1 MSFQLDDSIQE
12 DFIAEAGELVDGL
25 GEELVQLEQQ
35 PDDPALLNSIFRAFH
50 TVKGGAGFLNLTT
63 LVETCHSAEN
73 VFDALRR
80 GDLELNADIM
90 DAVLQALDVVTDNM
104 DSLRGGEELT
114 PPPPELIQALKGFVS
129 GEKADAP
136 APVDAK
142 PAAEPTPPPE
152 PVAEARPEPAP
163 LDPAEQAF
171 EAMLAEAHGEAE
183 AAEDSDLIT
192 EDEFD
197 ALLDEL
203 EGKTPNTAAQ
213 ASAGSEPESDEITE
227 DEFEALLDE
236 LEGKTP
242 NTAPA
247 STGKPA
253 SVGTKDD
260 DEITEDEFESL
271 LDDLHGP
278 GKAPTP
284 QSAAAPADGAPPPK
298 PAPEAPKPASE
309 PAPAAEPAAP
319 PPAEKKADAAV
330 ARAVKKAA
338 APQET
343 SVRVDVSRLDTVMN
357 LVGELVLVR
366 NRLVTLGAS
375 LQSEELHKAVANL
388 DLVTGDLQTGVM
400 QTRMQPIRKVFSR
413 FPRLTRDLSRTLNK
427 EINLELRGEETDL
440 DKNLVEALADPL
452 IHLVRNSLDHGIEMP
467 DQREAAGKPR
477 AGTVELA
484 AEQQG
489 DHIVIT
495 IRDDGAGIDADR
507 LRDKAVQKGQVTAE
521 AAAKMTRKECF
532 ALMFAPG
539 LSTCEKVSE
548 VSGRGVGMDVVKT
561 RMAQLNGVIDIDSEP
576 GVGTTIQV
584 RVPLTLAIL
593 PTLMVRLRQRVF
605 AFPLTHVVEV
615 FFLDRSKVRKVE
627 GREVIMVRGK
637 PLPLIFLHRY
647 LLRDVTEPE
656 GVGYVVVIQMG
667 NDKMGF
673 VTDDVLG
680 QEEVVIKPLGAMLH
694 GVRGF
699 AGATITGDGKIAL
712 IIDVN
717 GLLRTVS
724 G

>member
-1 MSFQLDDSIQE
+1 MGFELDDSIVE

-25 GEELVQLEQQ
+25 GEQLVELEQQ

-50 TVKGGAGFLNLTT
+50 TVKGGAGFLNLAS

-104 DSLRGGEELT
+104 ESLRSGDELA
-114 PPPPELIQALKGFVS
+114 PPSPELIQSLRGFVS
-129 GEKADAP
+129 AP
-136 APVDAK
+136 APK
-142 PAAEPTPPPE
+142 PAAEPAAPAPPTE
-152 PVAEARPEPAP
+152 PAAPEPA

-171 EAMLAEAHGEAE
+171 EAMLAETHGGG
-183 AAEDSDLIT
+183 AADAGADTGGESDLIT
-192 EDEFD
+192 D
-197 ALLDEL
+197 
-203 EGKTPNTAAQ
+203 
-213 ASAGSEPESDEITE
+213 
-227 DEFEALLDE
+227 DEFEALLDQ

-242 NTAPA
+242 PAEPAAAPQPPPA
-247 STGKPA
+247 SEP
-253 SVGTKDD
+253 DD
-260 DEITEDEFESL
+260 GLITDDEFEAL
-271 LDDLHGP
+271 LDDLHGQ
-278 GKAPTP
+278 GKGPAPAP
-284 QSAAAPADGAPPPK
+284 EPPPVAAEKPADPPKPDAPEAAPAPPQAPAK
-298 PAPEAPKPASE
+298 PEA
-309 PAPAAEPAAP
+309 
-319 PPAEKKADAAV
+319 KADAAV
-330 ARAVKKAA
+330 AKAVKKAA

-366 NRLVTLGAS
+366 NRLVNLGAS
-375 LQSEELHKAVANL
+375 LHSEELQKTVANL
-388 DLVTGDLQTGVM
+388 DLVTGDLQMGVM

-413 FPRLTRDLSRTLNK
+413 FPRLTRDLARSLNK
-427 EINLELRGEETDL
+427 EINLEMRGEDTDL

-467 DQREAAGKPR
+467 DAREAAGKPR

-489 DHIVIT
+489 DHIVIM
-495 IRDDGAGIDADR
+495 IRDDGAGIDANK
-507 LRDKAVQKGQVTAE
+507 LRDKAVQKGQITAE
-521 AAAKMTRKECF
+521 AAAKMTRQECF

-561 RMAQLNGVIDIDSEP
+561 RMSELNGVIDVDSEP

-593 PTLMVRLRQRVF
+593 PTLMVRLRKRIF

-637 PLPLIFLHRY
+637 PLPLIFLHRH
-647 LLRDVTEPE
+647 LLQGVSEPE
-656 GVGYVVVIQMG
+656 GVGYVVVLQIG

-680 QEEVVIKPLGAMLH
+680 QEEVVIKPLGALLH
-694 GVRGF
+694 GIRGF

-712 IIDVN
+712 IIDIN
-717 GLLRTVS
+717 GLLRTV
-724 G
+724 GG

>member
-1 MSFQLDDSIQE
+1 MSFQLDDSILE

-25 GEELVQLEQQ
+25 GEELVQLEQN
-35 PDDPALLNSIFRAFH
+35 PDDPAMLNSIFRAFH
-50 TVKGGAGFLNLTT
+50 TVKGGAGFLNLGT

-90 DAVLQALDVVTDNM
+90 DAVLQALDVVTENM
-104 DSLRGGEELT
+104 DSLRAGEELAA
-114 PPPPELIQALKGFVS
+114 PAPELIQRLRGFVS
-129 GEKADAP
+129 A
-136 APVDAK
+136 
-142 PAAEPTPPPE
+142 
-152 PVAEARPEPAP
+152 PVAEPPRAENPAAAAKPTPP

-171 EAMLAEAHGEAE
+171 EAMLAEAQGES
-183 AAEDSDLIT
+183 AADSSDNSDSDLIT
-192 EDEFD
+192 D
-197 ALLDEL
+197 
-203 EGKTPNTAAQ
+203 
-213 ASAGSEPESDEITE
+213 
-227 DEFEALLDE
+227 DEFEALLDQ
-236 LEGKTP
+236 LEGKTAATETP
-242 NTAPA
+242 PPPAPA
-247 STGKPA
+247 AES
-253 SVGTKDD
+253 
-260 DEITEDEFESL
+260 DEITDDEFEAL
-271 LDDLHGP
+271 LDDLHGR
-278 GKAPTP
+278 GQAPTL
-284 QSAAAPADGAPPPK
+284 QSADAAQ
-298 PAPEAPKPASE
+298 
-309 PAPAAEPAAP
+309 PAAADPPAASAQTAT
-319 PPAEKKADAAV
+319 PPARAAAEGPGSGAKADAAV

-338 APQET
+338 APQES
-343 SVRVDVSRLDTVMN
+343 SVRVDVSRLDAVMN

-366 NRLVTLGAS
+366 NRLVNLGAALRNED
-375 LQSEELHKAVANL
+375 LQKAVANL
-388 DLVTGDLQTGVM
+388 DLVTGDLQMGVM

-413 FPRLTRDLSRTLNK
+413 FPRLTRDLARTLNK
-427 EINLELRGEETDL
+427 EINLQMRGEETDL

-467 DQREAAGKPR
+467 EAREAAGKPR

-507 LRDKAVQKGQVTAE
+507 LRDKAVEKGQVSAE
-521 AAAKMTRKECF
+521 AASKMTRQECF

-561 RMAQLNGVIDIDSEP
+561 RMAELNGVIEVDSEP

-593 PTLMVRLRQRVF
+593 PTLMVRLRKRVF

-615 FFLDRSKVRKVE
+615 FFLDRSKVRMVE

-637 PLPLIFLHRY
+637 PLQLIFLHRH
-647 LLRDVTEPE
+647 LLRGVSEPE
-656 GVGYVVVIQMG
+656 GLGYVVVLQIG
-667 NDKMGF
+667 NNKMGF

-680 QEEVVIKPLGAMLH
+680 QEEVVIKPLGALLH
-694 GVRGF
+694 GIQGF

-717 GLLRTVS
+717 GLLRSV
-724 G
+724 GG

>member
-1 MSFQLDDSIQE
+1 MSFQLDDSILE

-25 GEELVQLEQQ
+25 GEELVQLEQN
-35 PDDPALLNSIFRAFH
+35 PDDPAMLNSIFRAFH
-50 TVKGGAGFLNLTT
+50 TVKGGAGFLNLGT

-80 GDLELNADIM
+80 GDLALNADIM

-104 DSLRGGEELT
+104 DSLRASDDLA
-114 PPPPELIQALKGFVS
+114 PPAPELIERLRGFVS
-129 GEKADAP
+129 APAPKPAPAPEKPPVAPAP
-136 APVDAK
+136 APV
-142 PAAEPTPPPE
+142 
-152 PVAEARPEPAP
+152 

-171 EAMLAEAHGEAE
+171 EAMLAEAQVDGAATGGES
-183 AAEDSDLIT
+183 EDSDLIT
-192 EDEFD
+192 DEEFEALLDQLEGKTAAPEPDPAPPAEPSPVAESDEITDDEFD
-197 ALLDEL
+197 ALLD
-203 EGKTPNTAAQ
+203 
-213 ASAGSEPESDEITE
+213 
-227 DEFEALLDE
+227 
-236 LEGKTP
+236 
-242 NTAPA
+242 
-247 STGKPA
+247 
-253 SVGTKDD
+253 
-260 DEITEDEFESL
+260 
-271 LDDLHGP
+271 DLYGP
-278 GKAPTP
+278 GQAPTP
-284 QSAAAPADGAPPPK
+284 QSADAT
-298 PAPEAPKPASE
+298 E
-309 PAPAAEPAAP
+309 PPAAEPAAAAP
-319 PPAEKKADAAV
+319 AVSSSSPPAPPAEAAAPALTAGAKADAAV

-338 APQET
+338 APQES
-343 SVRVDVSRLDTVMN
+343 SVRVDVSRLDSVMN

-366 NRLVTLGAS
+366 NRLVNLGAALRNED
-375 LQSEELHKAVANL
+375 LQKAVANL
-388 DLVTGDLQTGVM
+388 DLVTGDLQMGVM

-413 FPRLTRDLSRTLNK
+413 FPRLTRDLARTLSK
-427 EINLELRGEETDL
+427 EINLEMRGEETDL

-467 DQREAAGKPR
+467 EAREAAGKPR

-507 LRDKAVQKGQVTAE
+507 LRNKAVEKGQISAE
-521 AAAKMTRKECF
+521 AAAKMTRQECF

-561 RMAQLNGVIDIDSEP
+561 RMAELNGVIDVDSEP

-615 FFLDRSKVRKVE
+615 FFLDRSRVRMVE

-637 PLPLIFLHRY
+637 PLPLVFLHRH
-647 LLRDVTEPE
+647 LLRGVSEPD
-656 GVGYVVVIQMG
+656 GVGYVVVLQIG
-667 NDKMGF
+667 NNKMGF

-680 QEEVVIKPLGAMLH
+680 QEEVVIKPLGALLH
-694 GVRGF
+694 GIQGF

-717 GLLRTVS
+717 GLLRSV
-724 G
+724 GN

>member
-1 MSFQLDDSIQE
+1 MSFQLDDSILE

-50 TVKGGAGFLNLTT
+50 TVKGGAGFLNLGS

-104 DSLRGGEELT
+104 DSLRAGEELA
-114 PPPPELIQALKGFVS
+114 PPAPELIQTLRGFVS
-129 GEKADAP
+129 GPQTEP
-136 APVDAK
+136 ATEPPPPAEHKPVEEK
-142 PAAEPTPPPE
+142 PA
-152 PVAEARPEPAP
+152 EPAA
-163 LDPAEQAF
+163 LDPADQAF
-171 EAMLAEAHGEAE
+171 EAMLAEAQGDGAGSEGADSD
-183 AAEDSDLIT
+183 DSDLIT
-192 EDEFD
+192 D
-197 ALLDEL
+197 
-203 EGKTPNTAAQ
+203 
-213 ASAGSEPESDEITE
+213 
-227 DEFEALLDE
+227 DEFEALLDQ

-242 NTAPA
+242 EATPAPTAAPA
-247 STGKPA
+247 AAAPAEPA
-253 SVGTKDD
+253 S
-260 DEITEDEFESL
+260 DEITDDEFEAL
-271 LDDLHGP
+271 LDDLHGQ

-284 QSAAAPADGAPPPK
+284 QDGAEAAPAAAPAEPPP
-298 PAPEAPKPASE
+298 PAATAAPEK
-309 PAPAAEPAAP
+309 PAAP
-319 PPAEKKADAAV
+319 PEPAAAPAGNKADAAV

-343 SVRVDVSRLDTVMN
+343 SVRVDVSRLDAVMN

-366 NRLVTLGAS
+366 NRLVNLGAS
-375 LQSEELHKAVANL
+375 LHNEELQKAVANL
-388 DLVTGDLQTGVM
+388 DLVTGDLQMGVM

-413 FPRLTRDLSRTLNK
+413 FPRLTRDLARTLNK
-427 EINLELRGEETDL
+427 EINLEMRGEETDL

-467 DQREAAGKPR
+467 DEREAAGKPR

-495 IRDDGAGIDADR
+495 IGDDGAGIDADR
-507 LRDKAVQKGQVTAE
+507 LRDKAVKKGQVSEE
-521 AAAKMTRKECF
+521 AAAKMTRQECF

-539 LSTCEKVSE
+539 LSTCDKVSE

-561 RMAQLNGVIDIDSEP
+561 RMAELNGVIDIDSEP

-593 PTLMVRLRQRVF
+593 PTLMVRLRQRIF

-615 FFLDRSKVRKVE
+615 FFLDRSRVRRVE

-637 PLPLIFLHRY
+637 PLPLVFLHRH
-647 LLRDVTEPE
+647 LLRGVSEPE
-656 GVGYVVVIQMG
+656 GVGYVVVLQIG
-667 NDKMGF
+667 NEKMGF

-680 QEEVVIKPLGAMLH
+680 QEEVVIKPLGALLH
-694 GVRGF
+694 GIRGF

-717 GLLRTVS
+717 GLLRSV
-724 G
+724 GG

>member
-1 MSFQLDDSIQE
+1 MGFELDDSILE

-25 GEELVQLEQQ
+25 GEQLVELEQQ
-35 PDDPALLNSIFRAFH
+35 PEDPALLNGIFRAFH
-50 TVKGGAGFLNLTT
+50 TVKGGAGFMNLAS

-104 DSLRGGEELT
+104 DSLRSGEELA
-114 PPPPELIQALKGFVS
+114 PPSPELIQTLRGFVS
-129 GEKADAP
+129 GP
-136 APVDAK
+136 APK
-142 PAAEPTPPPE
+142 PAAEPPA
-152 PVAEARPEPAP
+152 AESKSQPPAP
-163 LDPAEQAF
+163 AALDPAEQAF
-171 EAMLAEAHGEAE
+171 EAMLAETQGGVESPTGGG
-183 AAEDSDLIT
+183 EDSGLIT
-192 EDEFD
+192 D
-197 ALLDEL
+197 
-203 EGKTPNTAAQ
+203 
-213 ASAGSEPESDEITE
+213 
-227 DEFEALLDE
+227 DEFEALLDQ
-236 LEGKTP
+236 LEGKSPAAEPPPATP
-242 NTAPA
+242 APA
-247 STGKPA
+247 PSAADEG
-253 SVGTKDD
+253 DD
-260 DEITEDEFESL
+260 GLITDDEFEAL
-271 LDDLHGP
+271 LDDLHGE

-284 QSAAAPADGAPPPK
+284 DAEPAAVAEQTPEPAPKAAA
-298 PAPEAPKPASE
+298 E
-309 PAPAAEPAAP
+309 PAPAPAAQP
-319 PPAEKKADAAV
+319 KPQAKADAAV
-330 ARAVKKAA
+330 AKAVKKAA
-338 APQET
+338 APAET
-343 SVRVDVSRLDTVMN
+343 SVRVDVSRLDSVMN

-366 NRLVTLGAS
+366 NRLVNLGAS
-375 LQSEELHKAVANL
+375 LHSEELQKTVANL
-388 DLVTGDLQTGVM
+388 DLVTGDLQMGVM

-413 FPRLTRDLSRTLNK
+413 FPRLTRDLARSLSK
-427 EINLELRGEETDL
+427 EINLEMRGEETDL

-467 DQREAAGKPR
+467 DDREAAGKPR

-495 IRDDGAGIDADR
+495 IRDDGAGIDANK
-507 LRDKAVQKGQVTAE
+507 LRDKAVQKGQITPE
-521 AAAKMTRKECF
+521 AAAKMTRQECF

-561 RMAQLNGVIDIDSEP
+561 RMSELNGVIDIDSEP
-576 GVGTTIQV
+576 GEGTTIQV

-637 PLPLIFLHRY
+637 PLPLIFLHRH
-647 LLRDVTEPE
+647 LLQGVSEPE
-656 GVGYVVVIQMG
+656 GVGYVVVLQIG

-680 QEEVVIKPLGAMLH
+680 QEEVVIKPLGALLH
-694 GVRGF
+694 GIRGF

-712 IIDVN
+712 IIDIN
-717 GLLRTVS
+717 GLLRSV
-724 G
+724 GV

>member
-1 MSFQLDDSIQE
+1 MSFELDDSILE

-25 GEELVQLEQQ
+25 GEELVQLEQT

-50 TVKGGAGFLNLTT
+50 TVKGGAGFLNLGS

-80 GDLELNADIM
+80 GDLQLNADIM
-90 DAVLQALDVVTDNM
+90 DAVLQALDVVTANM
-104 DSLRGGEELT
+104 DSLRAGEALA
-114 PPPPELIQALKGFVS
+114 PPAPELIQNLRGFVS
-129 GEKADAP
+129 GSVPKPAPTAAQAVPEPAP
-136 APVDAK
+136 AA
-142 PAAEPTPPPE
+142 PPE
-152 PVAEARPEPAP
+152 PVAA

-171 EAMLAEAHGEAE
+171 EAMLAEAQGESSPA
-183 AAEDSDLIT
+183 DSDSGDSGLIT
-192 EDEFD
+192 DEEFE
-197 ALLDEL
+197 ALLDQL
-203 EGKTPNTAAQ
+203 EGKTAEPGPPAATAEPSSPTAA
-213 ASAGSEPESDEITE
+213 SASDEITD
-227 DEFEALLDE
+227 DEFEALLDDLHGAGQAPTAQADSGPPQPE
-236 LEGKTP
+236 TAEVSAEVP
-242 NTAPA
+242 PPSAPAPSAAPPAAQAPA
-247 STGKPA
+247 SPPTTGA
-253 SVGTKDD
+253 
-260 DEITEDEFESL
+260 
-271 LDDLHGP
+271 
-278 GKAPTP
+278 
-284 QSAAAPADGAPPPK
+284 
-298 PAPEAPKPASE
+298 
-309 PAPAAEPAAP
+309 
-319 PPAEKKADAAV
+319 KADAAV

-366 NRLVTLGAS
+366 NRLVNLGAS
-375 LQSEELHKAVANL
+375 LHSEELQKAVANL
-388 DLVTGDLQTGVM
+388 DLVTGDLQMGVM

-413 FPRLTRDLSRTLNK
+413 FPRLTRDLARTLKK
-427 EINLELRGEETDL
+427 EINLEMRGEDTDL

-467 DQREAAGKPR
+467 EVREAAGKPR

-507 LRDKAVQKGQVTAE
+507 LRDKAVQKGQVSAE
-521 AAAKMTRKECF
+521 AAAKMTRQECF

-561 RMAQLNGVIDIDSEP
+561 RMSELNGVIDVDSEP

-593 PTLMVRLRQRVF
+593 PTLMVRLRQRIF

-615 FFLDRSKVRKVE
+615 FFLDRSRVRKVE

-637 PLPLIFLHRY
+637 PLPLVFLHRH
-647 LLRDVTEPE
+647 LLRGVSEPE
-656 GVGYVVVIQMG
+656 GVGYVVVLQIG

-680 QEEVVIKPLGAMLH
+680 QEEVVIKPLGALLH
-694 GVRGF
+694 GLRGF

-717 GLLRTVS
+717 GLLRSV
-724 G
+724 GI